1 MKILKYIGIIALCLL
16 LVGIIL
22 MFVVQT
28 HVIVKRSITIDAPKE
43 LVKDQIVYFEN
54 SKVWFPWFAVDPNVK
69 DWIEGEDG
77 TVGAK
82 YYWNGNEAF
91 GEGSQEITAINDNRV
106 EFNVNLIRPFQN
118 SINSYFEL
126 EEKGS
131 SVEVTWACTLTLSRP
146 QNILRLFKDMG
157 EEAMGNLYEYGL
169 SNLKSH
175 SEEKAKTPK
184 WNIEEVNLTKR
195 SYMAYRQVVSF
206 TDMYQFYNT
215 HLSAIYDYIT
225 NTKGMELDGSPS
237 GIYFNLNDEQGT
249 GDVAAAFPVKAENTM
264 TKPEGYQFISI
275 SGKAYKISYFGNY
288 AQIGNAH
295 NAMHDYFEKNALPIA
310 NKVLEEYLTD
320 PAQEPDTS
328 KWLTNI
334 YYIAN

>member
-1 MKILKYIGIIALCLL
+1 MKVIKYIGFVLLCLTL
-16 LVGIIL
+16 IGIIL

-28 HVIVKRSITIDAPKE
+28 HLIVKRSIIIDAPKE
-43 LVKDQIVYFEN
+43 LVMDQVVYFEN

-77 TVGAK
+77 TVGAQ
-82 YYWNGNEAF
+82 YFWNGNEAF
-91 GEGSQEITAINDNRV
+91 GEGSQKITAIDNNRV

-118 SINSYFEL
+118 NINSYFEF

-157 EEAMGNLYEYGL
+157 EEAMGSLYEYGL

-184 WNIEEVNLTKR
+184 WKIEEVDLTEK
-195 SYMAYRQVVSF
+195 SYMAFRKVVGF
-206 TDMYQFYNT
+206 NDMHQFYST
-215 HLSAIYDYIT
+215 HLGAIYNYIKDT
-225 NTKGMELDGSPS
+225 EGMKVDGSPS
-237 GIYFNLNDEQGT
+237 GIYFNWDDEQGT
-249 GDVAAAFPVKAENTM
+249 ADVAAAIPVKSENKM
-264 TKPEGYQFISI
+264 TKPDGYQFITI
-275 SGKAYKISYFGNY
+275 KGKAYKISYFGSY
-288 AQIGNAH
+288 EQIGDAH
-295 NAMHDYFEKNALPIA
+295 NAMHEYFEKNVIPIPQL
-310 NKVLEEYLTD
+310 VIEEYVTD
-320 PAQEPDTS
+320 PDQQPDTS